1 MQLFDVLLQRRLRH
15 LKVSHD
21 QVLRSV
27 WIEFIYERQPCFSA
41 ELIEDVWTVKHS
53 IQQAA
58 QNGYH
63 ENHEDRILFQVL
75 ASTDKK
81 VFSLGG
87 DLAYFI
93 KLIEE
98 NDHAGLRHYARRCV
112 DTQYASA
119 SHYDVPFTTI
129 ALVAGEALGG
139 GFEAALAANILVA
152 EKGARFGFPEITFG
166 MFPGMG
172 AFSFLVRKIN
182 PAMARRLIMNHRV
195 YNATELYEMGIVDI
209 LAPDGEGRA
218 AVNDYMQRHMSQAPG
233 HQGLQA
239 AIDYV
244 NPVRHEELYDIVEL
258 WVEASLKLSK
268 KNRRLMEYFS
278 RAQARRHIG
287 PENMTGSTDYYSA

>member
-1 MQLFDVLLQRRLRH
+1 MQLYDALLQRRLRC
-15 LKVSHD
+15 LKVNHD
-21 QVLRSV
+21 QVSRSV
-27 WIEFIYERQPCFSA
+27 WVEFVYERQPCFSI
-41 ELIEDVWTVKHS
+41 ELIEDVWAVKRS

-58 QNGYH
+58 QIGYR

-75 ASTDKK
+75 ASTDRK

-98 NDHAGLRHYARRCV
+98 SNHEGLRYYARRCV
-112 DTQYASA
+112 DAQYAAA

-172 AFSFLVRKIN
+172 AFSFLVRRIN

-195 YNATELYEMGIVDI
+195 YSATELYDMGVVDI
-209 LAPDGEGRA
+209 LAPNGEGRA
-218 AVNDYMQRHMSQAPG
+218 AVNDYMHRHISQAPG

-239 AIDYV
+239 AVDCI
-244 NPVRHEELYDIVEL
+244 NPVSHEELYDIVEL

-287 PENMTGSTDYYSA
+287 SENMAGSTDYYSA

>member
-27 WIEFIYERQPCFSA
+27 WIEFIYGEQPCFSN

-58 QNGYH
+58 QNGYR

-75 ASTDKK
+75 ASTDRK

-98 NDHAGLRHYARRCV
+98 NDRAGLRNYARRCA

-119 SHYDVPFTTI
+119 SHYGVPFTTI

-152 EKGARFGFPEITFG
+152 EKSARFGFPEITFG

-172 AFSFLVRKIN
+172 GFSFLVRRIN
-182 PAMARRLIMNHRV
+182 PAMARRMILNHRV
-195 YNATELYEMGIVDI
+195 YTATELYEMGVVDI
-209 LAPDGEGRA
+209 LAPDGEGRE
-218 AVNDYMQRHMSQAPG
+218 AVNDYMQRHISQAPG
-233 HQGLQA
+233 RQGFQA
-239 AIDYV
+239 AVDLV
-244 NPVRHEELYDIVEL
+244 NPVSHEELYDIVEL

-278 RAQARRHIG
+278 RAQARRQIG
-287 PENMTGSTDYYSA
+287 LENMIGSTDYYSA